1 MAPSTRPKSTACWP
15 RTTEGTFQPSRRDHY
30 GGSDPPKGEGSWCAH
45 KGAPATLPRC
55 RTSGLKRGVAPSMM
69 TRPARHLPDGGM
81 ARRAVRFCRG
91 ELEGFAAPL
100 YRCGFGHLS
109 GKAGHSG
116 GGVPPLGERLRARTT
131 SAHQAPFVE
140 CAPICRHGS
149 DHHRV
154 NPSILPPSALLPV
167 LLITSFRPPCCSI
180 VSQSP
185 SSGSPGCPR
194 RSHGDGVPPGS
205 RSTSS
210 TYFFSPKESQQLRNK

>member
-116 GGVPPLGERLRARTT
+116 GGVPPLGERLRAR
-131 SAHQAPFVE
+131 HHLGAPGTLRRM
-140 CAPICRHGS
+140 CAYLPARLRPPQGES
-149 DHHRV
+149 V
-154 NPSILPPSALLPV
+154 NPPTLSPLAGLAHHLVQASV
-167 LLITSFRPPCCSI
+167 LLDRLPITLFWFSRLSSA
-180 VSQSP
+180 VSWGWSTPRLPLDKLDLLFQSKGKP
-185 SSGSPGCPR
+185 
-194 RSHGDGVPPGS
+194 
-205 RSTSS
+205 TIA
-210 TYFFSPKESQQLRNK
+210 Q